1 LIRISFFGYGC
12 HGRKASGIIMI
23 GCNLVLICN
32 KKRYR
37 NKVEKIK
44 RMFQITK
51 EKAKK

>member
-1 LIRISFFGYGC
+1 
-12 HGRKASGIIMI
+12 MI
-23 GCNLVLICN
+23 EYNLVLICN

-37 NKVEKIK
+37 NKVGKIK